1 MTMRFM
7 MLVKHAEK
15 SEAPPKEFIDAM
27 TILAKRRSKPEPFA
41 GVVDL
46 PPLRRAPASGFRA
59 GKSR

>member
-7 MLVKHAEK
+7 MLVKHAQK

-41 GVVDL
+41 GVVD
-46 PPLRRAPASGFRA
+46 
-59 GKSR
+59 